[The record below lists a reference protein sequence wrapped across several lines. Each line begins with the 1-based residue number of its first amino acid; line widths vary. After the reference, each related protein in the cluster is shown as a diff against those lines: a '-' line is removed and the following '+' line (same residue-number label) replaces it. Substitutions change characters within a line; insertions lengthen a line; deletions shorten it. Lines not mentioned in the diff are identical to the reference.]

1 MRSNARRISTTAI
14 VSVAVMLAVTI
25 GSRPLRGDED
35 RAQHVRWDIV
45 SVNFAPPFTVSAG
58 GRASA
63 TANDNSQITLT
74 GSGTFVAP
82 GGAGPGES
90 DAVTGEGT
98 WMTCN
103 PARTVCK
110 TGMYRVTGLVR
121 WDRAPF
127 EPGGPPPRTDL
138 IDDTAV
144 RSTGLA
150 VLRVSYSDG
159 ERGLLVVS
167 CTGATAP
174 ADLFEGVTASKGFV
188 DYFNRVAPVNGVDAN
203 RTLFHVR
210 NRADEN

>member
-1 MRSNARRISTTAI
+1 
-14 VSVAVMLAVTI
+14 
-25 GSRPLRGDED
+25 
-35 RAQHVRWDIV
+35 
-45 SVNFAPPFTVSAG
+45 
-58 GRASA
+58 
-63 TANDNSQITLT
+63 
-74 GSGTFVAP
+74 
-82 GGAGPGES
+82 
-90 DAVTGEGT
+90 
-98 WMTCN
+98 
-103 PARTVCK
+103 
-110 TGMYRVTGLVR
+110 
-121 WDRAPF
+121 
-127 EPGGPPPRTDL
+127 L